1 MNDSTLFSTTASMD
15 PRRAIMCPG
24 CGRLHHGPGAYCGTA
39 CSERVREEVH
49 RVVTAEVP
57 LVVHT
62 PAAIVLGHLLV
73 DLQAMVTKRLVGE
86 LSGMLTLARAPAGGR
101 LPLLAAPRAEGAAG
115 LRVPTVRRPGVRC
128 EHCGLPHPSNRCNRP
143 EGVAARGGRV
153 LRVGDLPNSMAGSEE
168 SARRGRDNAA
178 RKRRNGGKA

>member
-1 MNDSTLFSTTASMD
+1 MNDSTLFSTTASMG

-24 CGRLHHGPGAYCGTA
+24 CCRLHHGPGAYCGTA
-39 CSERVREEVH
+39 CTERVREEVH

-86 LSGMLTLARAPAGGR
+86 LSGMLTLARAR
-101 LPLLAAPRAEGAAG
+101 RRAAG
-115 LRVPTVRRPGVRC
+115 YRYWRRR
-128 EHCGLPHPSNRCNRP
+128 
-143 EGVAARGGRV
+143 
-153 LRVGDLPNSMAGSEE
+153 
-168 SARRGRDNAA
+168 A
-178 RKRRNGGKA
+178 RKARLGYGCPL